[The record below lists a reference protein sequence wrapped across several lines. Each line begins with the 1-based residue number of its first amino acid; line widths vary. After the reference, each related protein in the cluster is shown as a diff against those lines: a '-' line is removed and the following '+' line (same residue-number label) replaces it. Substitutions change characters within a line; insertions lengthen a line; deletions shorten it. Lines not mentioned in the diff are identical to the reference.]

1 MLKIGSTITSGL
13 SGGLDISLPPAL
25 SPSFNINSLSVS
37 EGSFNLDL
45 LVTYLFNVSFI
56 NASSLSFSN
65 GQVVTLE
72 NFVFSCS
79 QSGGVLFSGAPS
91 SFTVSSYSKSN
102 GVINMTLTSQTINV
116 ANSTD
121 FNYVNPPS
129 FESVAI
135 YNLSI
140 NSSSSINSIT
150 SGLGSSVTTLELIR
164 AATEVETTNALVYQL
179 DSFSVVEDHTSGV
192 NSIILNVGLEFFED
206 LTPPTPPIGA
216 LDPELILNLPSKLE
230 AYQTY
235 NDEEQLLFEHDF
247 TTIAFPGVESIPN
260 NPGTING
267 ILDYTIDDQNDLN
280 FPILQKPIKYVYT
293 IFPDQAS
300 GIDHAFYE
308 NGTYTITDQKTEDT
322 ILDHVLYT
330 NTFSVDQFVVNEDVN
345 NQDQVVLSPRFVF
358 DFDGDALDFN
368 EPFSVNISCNQGGTA
383 IFSLE
388 DVEFSYN
395 QFFPSLQS
403 ADDNVRVFTCSQI
416 IPENFTDEQCLAT
429 PSTNSVVT
437 YTVTIPNGLSL
448 GSYSITGDLTHTS
461 NANTQMDHSCG
472 EIQDSPILAD
482 FNRCIYTHT
491 LPPLQYTVLQN
502 GGFSV
507 NDNVEA
513 TFSLVVYD
521 EDVNADVDTDFLDV
535 EDVDQV
541 RIFLDAIG
549 FKIKVRGFGASDY
562 STVINGSQYVVPN
575 DLENFGKKHKINNAP
590 VTYYQFLISFSVQ
603 DVEYDQDFLPG
614 IYQNVGQLRV
624 ETGDFSVDYDKV
636 TYNYESFVPSTLT
649 STLGV
654 YSNFVA
660 QELFVY
666 YDGPVFPTA

>member
-25 SPSFNINSLSVS
+25 SPSFNINSLNVL
-37 EGSFNLDL
+37 EGSSGLDL
-45 LVTYLFNVSFI
+45 LVTYSFNVSFV
-56 NASSLSFSN
+56 NASPLSFSN

-135 YNLSI
+135 YSLSI
-140 NSSSSINSIT
+140 NSSSSINGTT
-150 SGLGSSVTTLELIR
+150 SGLGSSVTTLEFIR
-164 AATEVETTNALVYQL
+164 AASEVETTNALVYEL
-179 DSFSVVEDHTSGV
+179 DSFSVLEDHTNGV
-192 NSIILNVGLEFFED
+192 NSIRLNVGLEFFED
-206 LTPPTPPIGA
+206 LTPPTGA
-216 LDPELILNLPSKLE
+216 LDPDDLILNLPSRIQ
-230 AYQTY
+230 AYQIY
-235 NDEEQLLFEHDF
+235 NDEEELLFEHDF
-247 TTIAFPGVESIPN
+247 TTIAFPGVSSIPN
-260 NPGTING
+260 GPGTING
-267 ILDYTIDDQNDLN
+267 IIDYTIDDENDLN

-308 NGTYTITDQKTEDT
+308 NGTYTITDQKTENT

-330 NTFSVDQFVVNEDVN
+330 NTFSVTSFVVNEDVN
-345 NQDQVVLSPRFVF
+345 NQDEIVLSPRLVF
-358 DFDGDALDFN
+358 DFDGDVEGFN

-388 DVEFSYN
+388 DVEFSYSP
-395 QFFPSLQS
+395 FFPSLQS
-403 ADDNVRVFTCSQI
+403 ADDNIRLFTCDQI

-429 PSTNSVVT
+429 PSTNSAVT

-448 GSYSITGDLTHTS
+448 GSYPITGDLTHTS
-461 NANTQMDHSCG
+461 SANTQMNHSCG
-472 EIQDSPILAD
+472 EIQASPILAD
-482 FNRCIYTHT
+482 FNRCVYTHVVPN
-491 LPPLQYTVLQN
+491 LEFIILQD
-502 GGFSV
+502 GFFSV

-513 TFSLVVYD
+513 TFSLVLYD
-521 EDVNADVDTDFLDV
+521 EDVNADVDTDYIDV
-535 EDVDQV
+535 EDIDQV
-541 RIFLDAIG
+541 RTFLDTIG

-562 STVINGSQYVVPN
+562 SEVINASQYVVPN
-575 DLENFGKKHKINNAP
+575 DLEFFGKKYKVTNAP
-590 VTYYQFLISFSVQ
+590 ITYYQFLISFDVQ

-614 IYQNVGQLRV
+614 AYATVGQLRV
-624 ETGDFSVDYDKV
+624 ESGDFTVDYDKV
-636 TYNYESFVPSTLT
+636 TYNYEPFVPSTLT
-649 STLGV
+649 SSLGV
-654 YSNFVA
+654 YSNYSNQV
-660 QELFVY
+660 LFFY
-666 YDGPVFPTA
+666 GAPIFPTG